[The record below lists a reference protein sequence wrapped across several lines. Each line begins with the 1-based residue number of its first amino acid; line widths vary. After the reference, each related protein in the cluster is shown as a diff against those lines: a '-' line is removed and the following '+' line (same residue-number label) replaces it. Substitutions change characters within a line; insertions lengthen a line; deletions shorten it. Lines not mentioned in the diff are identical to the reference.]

1 MSIATRFTPLAA
13 ALCAVAVAACSGDK
27 SDAADSAAGT
37 TPPGADSAARART
50 VSLADV
56 AGTWTVRA
64 VPESGADTTTTT
76 YTLKATADT
85 TGWTITYPGGQPIPV
100 RVRVD
105 GDSIMTQAGPYDS
118 VRRKGQKVTTSGVVR
133 VNGSALSGTSV
144 ARYQTTGA
152 DSVLRVRLTGTRTP

>member
-1 MSIATRFTPLAA
+1 MSIVTRFTPIAA
-13 ALCAVAVAACSGDK
+13 AFCAMAVVACAGDK
-27 SDAADSAAGT
+27 SGAADSAAGT
-37 TPPGADSAARART
+37 GTPAADSSARART

-56 AGTWTVRA
+56 AGTWAVRA
-64 VPESGADTTTTT
+64 VPENAADTALT

-85 TGWTITYPGGQPIPV
+85 TGWTVTYPGGQPIPV

-118 VRRKGQKVTTSGVVR
+118 VRRKGVKVTTSAVVR
-133 VNGSALSGTSV
+133 VNGSALTGTSV

-152 DSVLRVRLTGTRTP
+152 DSILRVRLTGTRTP